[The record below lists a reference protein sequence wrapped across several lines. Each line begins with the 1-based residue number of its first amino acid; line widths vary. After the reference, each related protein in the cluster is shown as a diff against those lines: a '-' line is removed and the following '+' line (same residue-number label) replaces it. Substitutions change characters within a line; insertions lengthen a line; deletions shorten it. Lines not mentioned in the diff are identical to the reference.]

1 MNRKSSPPID
11 DDRLTPEEERSL
23 AFGVAQG
30 NAGLT
35 YGPFEKRGLSLR
47 AFMKA
52 RERTRRVSIQVPA
65 ILYEYFQT
73 EANRFGMRSGEFMAT
88 ILQIHKFKDQDRQ
101 LILLA
106 IDAATSAKKKSG
118 LPKSKKS

>member
-1 MNRKSSPPID
+1 MNRKPSTPID

-23 AFGVAQG
+23 AFAVAQG
-30 NAGLT
+30 KAGLS
-35 YGPFEKRGLSLR
+35 YGPFEKGRLSLR

-52 RERTRRVSIQVPA
+52 RERTRRVSIRVPA
-65 ILYEYFQT
+65 ILHEYLQT
-73 EANRFGMRSGEFMAT
+73 EANRFGMTSGDLIAT

-106 IDAATSAKKKSG
+106 IGAVTSGKKTRG
-118 LPKSKKS
+118 PLKSKKL